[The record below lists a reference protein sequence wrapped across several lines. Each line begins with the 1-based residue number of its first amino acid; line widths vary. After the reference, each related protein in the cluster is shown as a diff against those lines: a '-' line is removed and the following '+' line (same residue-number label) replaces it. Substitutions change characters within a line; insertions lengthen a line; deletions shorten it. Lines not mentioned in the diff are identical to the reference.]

1 MGPCQLNNITNR
13 SVAADNITLK
23 VLNILSQQG
32 IVNGNTQGNILK
44 FILRNSFRWK
54 YTLITPYL
62 TMVTSL

>member
-62 TMVTSL
+62 TIVTNL

>member
-54 YTLITPYL
+54 YTLTAPYL
-62 TMVTSL
+62 TIVTSL

>member
-62 TMVTSL
+62 TMVTNL

>member
-62 TMVTSL
+62 TIVTSL